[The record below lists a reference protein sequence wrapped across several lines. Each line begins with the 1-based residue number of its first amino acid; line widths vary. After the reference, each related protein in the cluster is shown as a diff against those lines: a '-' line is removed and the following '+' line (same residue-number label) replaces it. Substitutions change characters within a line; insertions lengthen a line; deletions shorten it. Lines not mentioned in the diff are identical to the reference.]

1 VQVHGVKD
9 GRVAGE
15 RFGQQAGV
23 RVRDAGLLEELDLL
37 VHLRRLVLV
46 KLALLAQALGCLVL
60 VLGLAREEVAQAHA
74 DAVRDE
80 VREAHEQRRLDRQAR
95 ARHGRDDRE
104 GRDYAIK
111 PAKDDR
117 LDALAARAAVVL
129 GRVRRFVKLQRRGRG
144 GHGERSLGR
153 RRNGG
158 GGHFLFRGRRGT
170 SAPEWI
176 REV

>member
-80 VREAHEQRRLDRQAR
+80 VREAH
-95 ARHGRDDRE
+95 
-104 GRDYAIK
+104 Y
-111 PAKDDR
+111 
-117 LDALAARAAVVL
+117 
-129 GRVRRFVKLQRRGRG
+129 
-144 GHGERSLGR
+144 
-153 RRNGG
+153 
-158 GGHFLFRGRRGT
+158 
-170 SAPEWI
+170 
-176 REV
+176 